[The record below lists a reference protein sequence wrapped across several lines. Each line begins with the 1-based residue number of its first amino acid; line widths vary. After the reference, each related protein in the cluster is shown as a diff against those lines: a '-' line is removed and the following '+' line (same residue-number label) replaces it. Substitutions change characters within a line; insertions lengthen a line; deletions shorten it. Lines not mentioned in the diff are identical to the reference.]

1 MIEENLAWLSN
12 YLWKQSIQKID
23 KVIGEQNKSKFT
35 NTDYFNLSKIY
46 YLGEPQFTQIAEELQ
61 VTKPAVSLI
70 VKRLMA
76 FDLVERIQSKEDKRV
91 YCVHVT
97 EKGKQIVNGDYKQ
110 YHQIAELIKQHT
122 KSEQEYAVVNTVLEQ
137 VVNSIKA
144 L

>member
-23 KVIGEQNKSKFT
+23 EVIGEQNKSRFT

-46 YLGEPQFTQIAEELQ
+46 HLGEPQFTQIAEELQ

-76 FDLVERIQSKEDKRV
+76 FDLVKRIQSQEDKRV

-122 KSEQEYAVVNTVLEQ
+122 KSEQEYEVVNRVLEQ
-137 VVNSIKA
+137 VVNSIKE